1 MPRTR
6 PSFFQK
12 RKAVKFVIDLLAD
25 HMDLIAAVVDGI
37 DSDERDII
45 EEALNELESKLSAHS
60 EKKAALRSE
69 GRDA

>member
-25 HMDLIAAVVDGI
+25 HMDLIAVVVDGI

-45 EEALNELESKLSAHS
+45 KEALNELESKLSAHS

-69 GRDA
+69 VSDD